1 MNDLFLIPVIFLAVG
16 GILILLWRIF
26 LIASGLFLIGFVS
39 FLIFVEVYGI
49 YLFFT
54 EPSLYF
60 DDIRQ
65 HGLTSFTSVYLFIN
79 LMLVLGFSWR
89 FINSI
94 NKKKI

>member
-1 MNDLFLIPVIFLAVG
+1 MIVFYITYGVMNAADLI
-16 GILILLWRIF
+16 ILLWKI
-26 LIASGLFLIGFVS
+26 FLIGFVS

-54 EPSLYF
+54 EPTLYF

-65 HGLTSFTSVYLFIN
+65 HGLTSFTAVYLFIN
-79 LMLVLGFSWR
+79 LMLVLGFSWH

-94 NKKKI
+94 NKEKI

>member
-1 MNDLFLIPVIFLAVG
+1 MIVFYVTYGVMNAADLI
-16 GILILLWRIF
+16 ILLWKI
-26 LIASGLFLIGFVS
+26 FLIGFVS
-39 FLIFVEVYGI
+39 FLIFVEGYGI

-65 HGLTSFTSVYLFIN
+65 HGLTSFTAVYLFSN

-89 FINSI
+89 FINS
-94 NKKKI
+94 KTKESM

>member
-1 MNDLFLIPVIFLAVG
+1 MIVFYITYGVMNAADLI
-16 GILILLWRIF
+16 ILLWKI
-26 LIASGLFLIGFVS
+26 FLIGFVS
-39 FLIFVEVYGI
+39 FLIFVEAYGI

-60 DDIRQ
+60 DDIRL
-65 HGLTSFTSVYLFIN
+65 HGLTSFTAVYLFIN

>member
-1 MNDLFLIPVIFLAVG
+1 MIVFYITYGVLNAADLI
-16 GILILLWRIF
+16 ILLWKI
-26 LIASGLFLIGFVS
+26 FLIGFVS

-54 EPSLYF
+54 EHSLYF

-65 HGLTSFTSVYLFIN
+65 HGLTSFTYVYLFIN

-94 NKKKI
+94 NKKKM

>member
-1 MNDLFLIPVIFLAVG
+1 MNAADLI
-16 GILILLWRIF
+16 ILLWKI
-26 LIASGLFLIGFVS
+26 FLIGFVS
-39 FLIFVEVYGI
+39 FLIFVEAYGI
-49 YLFFT
+49 YLLFT

-60 DDIRQ
+60 DDIRL
-65 HGLTSFTSVYLFIN
+65 HGLTSFTVVYLFIN

>member
-1 MNDLFLIPVIFLAVG
+1 MIVFYVTYGVMNAADLI
-16 GILILLWRIF
+16 ILLWKI
-26 LIASGLFLIGFVS
+26 FLIGFVS
-39 FLIFVEVYGI
+39 FLIFVEGYGI

-65 HGLTSFTSVYLFIN
+65 HGLTSFTAVYLFIN

-94 NKKKI
+94 NKNKM

>member
-1 MNDLFLIPVIFLAVG
+1 MIVFYITYGVMNAADLI
-16 GILILLWRIF
+16 ILLWKI
-26 LIASGLFLIGFVS
+26 FLIGFVS

-65 HGLTSFTSVYLFIN
+65 HGLTSFTAVYLFIN
-79 LMLVLGFSWR
+79 LMLVLGFSWH

-94 NKKKI
+94 NKEKI

>member
-1 MNDLFLIPVIFLAVG
+1 MNDLLLIPVIFLAVG
-16 GILILLWRIF
+16 GILILLWRLF

-39 FLIFVEVYGI
+39 FLVFVEGYRI

-54 EPSLYF
+54 EPTLYF

-65 HGLTSFTSVYLFIN
+65 QCLTSFTTVYLFIN

-89 FINSI
+89 FINS
-94 NKKKI
+94 KTKESM

>member
-1 MNDLFLIPVIFLAVG
+1 MIVFYITYGVLNAADLI
-16 GILILLWRIF
+16 ILLWKI
-26 LIASGLFLIGFVS
+26 FLIGFIS

-65 HGLTSFTSVYLFIN
+65 HGLASFTSVYLLIN

-94 NKKKI
+94 NKKKM

>member
-1 MNDLFLIPVIFLAVG
+1 MNSADLI
-16 GILILLWRIF
+16 ILLWKI
-26 LIASGLFLIGFVS
+26 FLIGFVS

-65 HGLTSFTSVYLFIN
+65 HGLTSFTAVYLFIN
-79 LMLVLGFSWR
+79 MMLVLGFSWR

-94 NKKKI
+94 NKKKM

>member
-1 MNDLFLIPVIFLAVG
+1 MIVFYVTYGVMNAADLI
-16 GILILLWRIF
+16 ILLWKI
-26 LIASGLFLIGFVS
+26 FLIGFVS
-39 FLIFVEVYGI
+39 FLIFVEGYGI

-65 HGLTSFTSVYLFIN
+65 HGLTSFTAVYLFIN

-94 NKKKI
+94 NKKKM

>member
-1 MNDLFLIPVIFLAVG
+1 MNDLLLIPVIFLAVG
-16 GILILLWRIF
+16 GILILLWRLF
-26 LIASGLFLIGFVS
+26 LIASGLFLGFIS

-54 EPSLYF
+54 EPTLYF

-65 HGLTSFTSVYLFIN
+65 HGLTSFTAVYLFIN

-89 FINSI
+89 FINS
-94 NKKKI
+94 KTKESM

>member
-1 MNDLFLIPVIFLAVG
+1 MIVFYVTYGVMNAADLI
-16 GILILLWRIF
+16 ILLWKI
-26 LIASGLFLIGFVS
+26 FLIGFVS
-39 FLIFVEVYGI
+39 FLIFVEGYGI

-94 NKKKI
+94 NKKKM

>member
-1 MNDLFLIPVIFLAVG
+1 MNSVDLI
-16 GILILLWRIF
+16 ILLWKI
-26 LIASGLFLIGFVS
+26 FLIGFVS

-65 HGLTSFTSVYLFIN
+65 HGLTSFTAVYLFIN
-79 LMLVLGFSWR
+79 MMLVLGFSWR

-94 NKKKI
+94 NKKKM

>member
-1 MNDLFLIPVIFLAVG
+1 MIVFYITYGVMNSVDLI
-16 GILILLWRIF
+16 ILLWKI
-26 LIASGLFLIGFVS
+26 FLIGFVS

-65 HGLTSFTSVYLFIN
+65 HGLTSFTAVYLFIN

-94 NKKKI
+94 NKKKM

>member
-1 MNDLFLIPVIFLAVG
+1 MIVFYITYGVMNSADLI
-16 GILILLWRIF
+16 ILLWKI
-26 LIASGLFLIGFVS
+26 FLIGFVS

-65 HGLTSFTSVYLFIN
+65 HGLTSFTAVYLFIN
-79 LMLVLGFSWR
+79 MMLVLGFSWR

-94 NKKKI
+94 NKKKM

>member
-1 MNDLFLIPVIFLAVG
+1 MNDLLLIPVIFLAIG
-16 GILILLWRIF
+16 RILILLWRLF
-26 LIASGLFLIGFVS
+26 LIASGLFFIGFVS

-65 HGLTSFTSVYLFIN
+65 HGLTSFTAVYFFIN

-94 NKKKI
+94 NKHKM

>member
-1 MNDLFLIPVIFLAVG
+1 MTEFHITFGVMNTEGLI
-16 GILILLWRIF
+16 ILLWR
-26 LIASGLFLIGFVS
+26 LFLIGFIR

-65 HGLTSFTSVYLFIN
+65 HSLTSFTAVYLFIN

-89 FINSI
+89 FINSM
-94 NKKKI
+94 NKEKM

>member
-1 MNDLFLIPVIFLAVG
+1 MIVFYITYGVMNSVDLI
-16 GILILLWRIF
+16 ILLWKI
-26 LIASGLFLIGFVS
+26 FLIGFVS

-65 HGLTSFTSVYLFIN
+65 HGLTSFTAVYLFIN
-79 LMLVLGFSWR
+79 MMLVLGFSWR

-94 NKKKI
+94 NKKKM

>member
-1 MNDLFLIPVIFLAVG
+1 MIVFYITYGVLNAADLI
-16 GILILLWRIF
+16 ILLWKI
-26 LIASGLFLIGFVS
+26 FLIGFVS

-65 HGLTSFTSVYLFIN
+65 HGLTSFTAVYFFIN

-94 NKKKI
+94 NKHKM

>member
-1 MNDLFLIPVIFLAVG
+1 MTEFHITFGVMNTEALI
-16 GILILLWRIF
+16 ILLWRLS

-39 FLIFVEVYGI
+39 FLIFVEGYGI

-65 HGLTSFTSVYLFIN
+65 HGLTSFTVVYLFIN
-79 LMLVLGFSWR
+79 LMLVLGFIWR
-89 FINSI
+89 FINST
-94 NKKKI
+94 NKEKM

>member
-1 MNDLFLIPVIFLAVG
+1 MIVFYITYGVLNAADLI
-16 GILILLWRIF
+16 ILLWKI
-26 LIASGLFLIGFVS
+26 FLIGFVS

-54 EPSLYF
+54 EHSLYF

-94 NKKKI
+94 NKKKM